1 MASSFS
7 SFSCSFSPSSSSD
20 PTSRERGVGIVAV
33 ATPGGEASL
42 LFLFFFCSAAFTA
55 EIAVATDE
63 ADFFATVDLV
73 LRRDF
78 AAPMTGSTPASAS
91 VSSSASTDESDL

>member
-20 PTSRERGVGIVAV
+20 PTSRERGVGIIAV

-55 EIAVATDE
+55 EIAVATD
-63 ADFFATVDLV
+63 
-73 LRRDF
+73 
-78 AAPMTGSTPASAS
+78 
-91 VSSSASTDESDL
+91 